1 MIRANAWTLGLI
13 ACATLAA
20 CGGGGSDSP
29 ATPSSVTIAGTAAK
43 GAALAG
49 AAVSIKCA
57 AGTGTATTGSDGKYS
72 VAITGANLP
81 CALKVVGTEGSVF
94 HSVVAGTGS
103 TGTFA
108 ANLTPL
114 TEMLVA
120 KLAGTSPGAFFNGFA
135 SGTAVTS
142 ASLADA
148 IAYVKS
154 ALAGATDLTGVN
166 PATDALTV
174 GDAHDQKI
182 DAAMARLASIGVTLE
197 QAIAAIL
204 ANPSAPDVV
213 AAPLRLAAS
222 DCAWLKSGKYRMINP
237 YETDPKWQAHVLNVN
252 AGTKT
257 FTDQD
262 GIPGS
267 LTPNGACQYTIADSD
282 ATHRVM
288 VSSGGVLVVHTQS
301 TAVPPVPLSV
311 TVGLPEQTLPVST
324 FAGTW
329 NFADWIDS
337 DSATGKIAAAL
348 EIAVDNTGQITAVS
362 ACMGLAACTSEG
374 GPFPKLTVNAT
385 SGGFDMVANG
395 ASVGRAFVYKTLG
408 GKMVAVVVLADGEF
422 LVGTL
427 KEALGTLPAVGTVSD
442 FRQFSLNGNGTLS
455 ALSEDFTTVTAN
467 DTTARTVTRQ
477 LNSNGRIDTLGY
489 DKPRNGLRHRSP
501 NSCSIGGV
509 ASNCAEFV
517 QLPLQGMGITLT
529 LSVGTNPATT
539 FYQVSVGK
547 PAN

>member
-1 MIRANAWTLGLI
+1 MNTANAWTLGLV
-13 ACATLAA
+13 ACAALAA
-20 CGGGGSDSP
+20 CGGGGSDTP
-29 ATPSSVTIAGTAAK
+29 AAPSAVTIAGTAAK

-57 AGTGTATTGSDGKYS
+57 TGTGTATTGSDGKYT
-72 VAITGANLP
+72 VTITGANLP
-81 CALKVVGTEGSVF
+81 CALKVVGTEGSVL

-114 TEMLVA
+114 TEMLLA
-120 KLAGTSPGAFFNGFA
+120 YLAGTSPGTFFNGFA
-135 SGTAVTS
+135 SSTAVTA
-142 ASLADA
+142 ASLTDA
-148 IAYVKS
+148 IAYVKA

-166 PATDALTV
+166 PATDSLAV

-237 YETDPKWQAHVLNVN
+237 YETDPRWQAHVLTVN

-262 GIPGS
+262 GVLAS

-311 TVGLPEQTLPVST
+311 TVGLPEQTLPASY

-348 EIAVDNTGQITAVS
+348 DFAIDNTGQVTAVA
-362 ACMGLAACTSEG
+362 ACMGLAACTPES
-374 GPFPKLTVNAT
+374 GPFPKLTANAT

-395 ASVGRAFVYKTLG
+395 ASIGRAFVYKTLG
-408 GKMVAVVVLADGEF
+408 EKLVAVMVFADGEF
-422 LVGTL
+422 IIGTR
-427 KEALGTLPAVGTVSD
+427 KEVLGTLPAVGTVSD

-455 ALSEDFTTVTAN
+455 TLSEDFTTVTAN
-467 DTTARTVTRQ
+467 DATARTLTRQ
-477 LNSNGRIDTLGY
+477 LNSTGRIDTLGY
-489 DKPRNGLRHRSP
+489 DKPRDGLRHRSL

-529 LSVGTNPATT
+529 MSVGTNSATA